1 MLPSPPRILET
12 IGTSGGIFG
21 LLLIGVISGV
31 DFIVITLQFVYFLFE
46 AEFYGL
52 SLTAIMFTFFILLTG
67 GYMFLGVWRNG
78 DQDEPQESS
87 GPEIHALIPAYRESR
102 ILDTSV
108 KSLLESTYSSLKVVV
123 VVEPDDVRTRD
134 YAQELARDYEDVECL
149 VNGQPGSK
157 ARAINYAVSQS
168 TADYFAVFDADEKIS
183 SGFIAG
189 VMRELRNGADVV
201 QGRRIPRPD
210 GVVETLAYCE
220 RFIVQAGY
228 ACAELLGFTHCQ
240 SSSTGFTR
248 EAFEAV
254 GGYDDQLTEDIGF
267 SHKCYRANLTVVKN
281 RRLTNTMEA
290 PHTFLDLWGQRK
302 RWRMGHVQVF
312 DSRIRESISG
322 DFSIGDILSVSRAAG
337 GILGGAF
344 LMIFS
349 THVFLLVLFGFESAF
364 LIPYASL
371 LLVIGAVWYH
381 DYRDGYIARPS
392 WHIALA
398 PLVLLLHGILTVKA
412 LTEYYLTWEGEWYRV
427 TKTGG

>member
-12 IGTSGGIFG
+12 IGTSGGIFA
-21 LLLIGVISGV
+21 LLLIGVVSGI
-31 DFIVITLQFVYFLFE
+31 DFIVVTLTVVSYLFE
-46 AEFYGL
+46 AEFYGG
-52 SLTAIMFTFFILLTG
+52 SLTVIIFTIFILATG
-67 GYMFLGVWRNG
+67 GYIALGVWRTPSEN
-78 DQDEPQESS
+78 DSPRTT
-87 GPEIHALIPAYRESR
+87 GPEIHALIPAYREAN

-108 KSLLESTYSSLKVVV
+108 KSLLESTYSPIRVVI

-134 YAQELARDYEDVECL
+134 YAIELARKYPRVDCL
-149 VNGQPGSK
+149 VNGEPGSK
-157 ARAINYAVSQS
+157 ARAINFAVEQR
-168 TADYFAVFDADEKIS
+168 TADYFAVFDADERIS
-183 SGFIAG
+183 PDFIAG
-189 VMRELRNGADVV
+189 VMEELRSGADIV
-201 QGRRIPRPD
+201 QGRRIPRPG

-248 EAFEAV
+248 EAFEIV

-290 PHTFLDLWGQRK
+290 PHTLIDFWGQRK
-302 RWRMGHVQVF
+302 RWRMGHVEVF
-312 DSRIRESISG
+312 DSRVRESVSG
-322 DFSIGDILSVSRAAG
+322 DFGLGDILSVSRAAG

-344 LMIFS
+344 LLIFS
-349 THVFLLVLFGFESAF
+349 THVFLLVLIGFESAF

-371 LLVIGAVWYH
+371 LIVIGCVWYR
-381 DYRDGYIARPS
+381 DSIDGYIDPPS
-392 WHIALA
+392 WHISLA
-398 PLVLLLHGILTVKA
+398 PVVLLLHGILTVKA